1 MGARDGM
8 GDGMG
13 MGWINV
19 LISAAMWMLMALAQG
34 FTGASLIQVREGLW
48 VTFRGLPAV
57 DNRRHNASY
66 LHSPAAFPI
75 QQSFDKNEKTLS
87 HP

>member
-13 MGWINV
+13 MGWING

-34 FTGASLIQVREGLW
+34 FTGASLI
-48 VTFRGLPAV
+48 
-57 DNRRHNASY
+57 
-66 LHSPAAFPI
+66 
-75 QQSFDKNEKTLS
+75 
-87 HP
+87 